1 MKGKRDKLSIKKR
14 QRDLRNFI
22 LDYNDKLITKKQID
36 AFYKLNYP
44 SFSQSTILRDLSDI
58 NAKCDKKNGNRY
70 YLKDIRHIHSIKN
83 KICNLL
89 KKCTIYKPLELSK
102 SIDILNDNN
111 PVLNYYCITI
121 KCNSQNHDE
130 YYIENLISNL
140 KKLPDFYDSYDKF
153 NYIEIKQSVSSI
165 MFIFDDIDSMK
176 NFYIFINDLRSF
188 ND

>member
-1 MKGKRDKLSIKKR
+1 M
-14 QRDLRNFI
+14 
-22 LDYNDKLITKKQID
+22 
-36 AFYKLNYP
+36 
-44 SFSQSTILRDLSDI
+44 
-58 NAKCDKKNGNRY
+58 
-70 YLKDIRHIHSIKN
+70 
-83 KICNLL
+83 
-89 KKCTIYKPLELSK
+89 ELSK